1 MQTYSQTFAANTTW
15 VMNITGKYFVTLQCT
30 NALNVRFYKAGSKLD
45 LGDITGLGV
54 GLEVGPLA
62 GLKEEHAFDRV
73 EIDVT
78 GPDTI
83 KVGIGNGAARY
94 NNSLATVN
102 VTQTVPVNSGSFA
115 NAAATVTNASAQL
128 VAANTARKYLLI
140 QNNDATGTVVI
151 GFGGAVTLTTGIK
164 ITPGGTYE
172 MSDVQSTQAVF
183 AIGSIASNTNIVTVT
198 G

>member
-1 MQTYSQTFAANTTW
+1 MQTYSQTFATNTTW
-15 VMNITGKYFVTLQCT
+15 VMNITGKYFVTLQCAH
-30 NALNVRFYKAGSKLD
+30 ALNVRFYKAGSKLD

-78 GPDTI
+78 GPDTV

-102 VTQTVPVNSGSFA
+102 VTQIVPVSSGSFVAAQATVTSASAQIIAA
-115 NAAATVTNASAQL
+115 NAA
-128 VAANTARKYLLI
+128 RKYAMV
-140 QNNDATGTVVI
+140 QNNDATGIVYLQFGAAATIAAGIKVAP
-151 GFGGAVTLTTGIK
+151 GGA
-164 ITPGGTYE
+164 YE
-172 MSDVQSTQAVF
+172 MSEVQSTQAIN
-183 AIGSIASNTNIVTVT
+183 AIGSIATQSNVVVVT

>member
-1 MQTYSQTFAANTTW
+1 MQTYTQTFAGNTTW

-128 VAANTARKYLLI
+128 VAANAARKYLLI
-140 QNNDATGTVVI
+140 QNNDATGTI
-151 GFGGAVTLTTGIK
+151 YIAFGAAATLANGIK
-164 ITPGGTYE
+164 LTPGGTYE
-172 MSDVQSTQAVF
+172 MSEVQSTQAVF
-183 AIGSIASNTNIVTVT
+183 AIGSIASNANIVTVT